1 RGKMRPLLALR
12 AGSGQRRGPSD
23 PVPPLRRGGHG
34 RHLVRPATAPLNPH
48 RPAAFLGMLEGG
60 GGRAMQERLN
70 GRLLERVLDRVAHLA
85 AALEKAS
92 VAEFIELY
100 RRPRRLLFLNF
111 LSGLSRGFGI
121 AVGFTVVGALFLY
134 VLGQLAALNLPIIGE
149 FVADIIR
156 IVQGEL
162 AAGR

>member
-1 RGKMRPLLALR
+1 
-12 AGSGQRRGPSD
+12 
-23 PVPPLRRGGHG
+23 
-34 RHLVRPATAPLNPH
+34 
-48 RPAAFLGMLEGG
+48 
-60 GGRAMQERLN
+60 MQERLN
-70 GRLLERVLDRVAHLA
+70 GRLLERVLDRLAHLA
-85 AALEKAS
+85 AVLEKAS

-134 VLGQLAALNLPIIGE
+134 LLGQLAALNLPIIGE
-149 FVADIIR
+149 LVADIIR

>member
-1 RGKMRPLLALR
+1 
-12 AGSGQRRGPSD
+12 
-23 PVPPLRRGGHG
+23 
-34 RHLVRPATAPLNPH
+34 
-48 RPAAFLGMLEGG
+48 
-60 GGRAMQERLN
+60 MQERLN
-70 GRLLERVLDRVAHLA
+70 GRLLERVLDRLAHLA

-134 VLGQLAALNLPIIGE
+134 LLGQLAALNLPIIGE
-149 FVADIIR
+149 LVADIIR

>member
-1 RGKMRPLLALR
+1 
-12 AGSGQRRGPSD
+12 
-23 PVPPLRRGGHG
+23 
-34 RHLVRPATAPLNPH
+34 
-48 RPAAFLGMLEGG
+48 
-60 GGRAMQERLN
+60 MQERLN

>member
-1 RGKMRPLLALR
+1 
-12 AGSGQRRGPSD
+12 
-23 PVPPLRRGGHG
+23 
-34 RHLVRPATAPLNPH
+34 
-48 RPAAFLGMLEGG
+48 
-60 GGRAMQERLN
+60 MQERLN
-70 GRLLERVLDRVAHLA
+70 GRLLERVLDRLAHLA
-85 AALEKAS
+85 AVLEKAS

-134 VLGQLAALNLPIIGE
+134 LLGQLAALNLPIIGE